1 MVELSSPPPV
11 RPSHEALQPLWQL
24 AELGQELEGALAGVY
39 AHGNGQSEIARFRFL
54 GPEASHPRIRLGLFA
69 GVHGDEPAGPV
80 ALARFAAAL
89 AADPQRAA
97 GYELWLYPICNP
109 CGCAK
114 RVRENGNGCDL
125 NREFWRESTQP
136 EVVILEA
143 ELRQR
148 RFDGLI
154 TLHTDDTCE
163 GLYGYAHGRVLNEA
177 LLKPALAAAERVL
190 PRDRREHI
198 DGFVACESVIRDC
211 FPGVLAAPPEQHPRP
226 FDLIFETPGKADFE
240 LQVQAT
246 VAALDSILAEYR
258 GFIAYAQDI

>member
-1 MVELSSPPPV
+1 MVELASPPQS
-11 RPSHEALQPLWQL
+11 RPNREVLRPLWQL
-24 AELGQELEGALAGVY
+24 AELGREVAGAWAG
-39 AHGNGQSEIARFRFL
+39 GQGQDEIARFRFR
-54 GPEASHPRIRLGLFA
+54 GPAASHPRIRLGLFA
-69 GVHGDEPAGPV
+69 GLHGDEPAGPV
-80 ALARFAAAL
+80 ALTRFTAAL
-89 AADPQRAA
+89 AADPRRAA

-109 CGCAK
+109 GGCEK
-114 RVRENGNGCDL
+114 GVRENGNGRDL
-125 NREFWRESTQP
+125 NREFWRGSTQP
-136 EVVILEA
+136 EVAILEA

-148 RFDGLI
+148 QFDGLI

-163 GLYGYAHGRVLNEA
+163 GLYGYAHGRVLNQA

-198 DGFVACESVIRDC
+198 DGFSASESVIHDC

-258 GFIAYAQDI
+258 GFIAYARDI